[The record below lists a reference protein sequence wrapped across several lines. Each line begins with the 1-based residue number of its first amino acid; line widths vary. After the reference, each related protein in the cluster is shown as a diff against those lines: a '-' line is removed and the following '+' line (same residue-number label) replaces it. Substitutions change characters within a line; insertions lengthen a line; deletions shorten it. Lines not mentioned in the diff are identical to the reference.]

1 MTNPAIKLK
10 RSDVAGK
17 IPLPTDLLDGQ
28 VALNTKDG
36 SIYTLQD
43 GSVYRV
49 NSATDIVFTSAT
61 SKFEIEAG
69 HAVSLSNTA
78 GLVLASTYDS
88 SQPASVSNDSS
99 RIFGLVTKKFSDTK
113 FQIAF
118 SGVVTIPV
126 DIGWPIHQGLTYY
139 ISDTTPGRPTRKFI
153 NKNSKL
159 LSIFTAISNT
169 EVKINFSENGFLG
182 ESATFDGTYWS
193 PGPGIAESVSYEKL
207 DETYAKISQM
217 GISFVG
223 EPGEEFLPITADSS
237 ATSLFAPK
245 DELPSI
251 VTHLEPNG
259 DLVVLAPMTNG
270 TKISYRM
277 SIVKEW
283 KQKRLYA
290 EYRNVSKE
298 YRPSFLVDDSEY
310 IRNIYLPSENA
321 AICEVYKVTTPG
333 GVTTHTFDRHVI
345 IVFASGSIKENA
357 VNSFNLGTSLLEK
370 AKEIYKDSFSAT
382 SGNPNIASNSVAL
395 KALRSWMPNVIA
407 MNPVSNDRLS
417 AGLRIAIP
425 LPVVIN
431 KLSADGG
438 NQPKVCLLTGSSALD
453 LLVYQTIIDTLV
465 LDHETN
471 GNILVSELPG
481 GPPNIILGDY
491 TDSFFAYSTDSASVK
506 SKATAILDDPTL
518 SVAPSIKDANPHAYR
533 VHLHR
538 INNTNFGMTHF
549 MPLPVISS
557 TPGVQGRQTTIS
569 RFFSVLVNLSSST
582 VALATELRMIPA
594 GLTTVHG
601 SDTAEVDMIAT
612 ENVPTGQYIVGE
624 SGSLV
629 KMLKTYSQA
638 NLFQSGYGQSD
649 NYNYPI
655 NDSSFV
661 RLVSSSDGTLDE
673 SFYWA
678 NYSTINLYPP
688 IKEEMYSVSWLK
700 QYSLN
705 HGFKGT
711 ESVLSFDLNF
721 TRPSKSA
728 KVKKNP
734 ITALNSNQIL
744 SINNSGH
751 VAYPAENNTPTGSV
765 SLTSVLERFDNATTS
780 LTLGGFNASV
790 GALQARNTLT
800 TNENRNKVVVS
811 DDNPVLNLLR
821 TIPSTYLYQEN
832 GGPGGEKNYINSHTC
847 TFNKRFLSADNNPK
861 VGYKS
866 ISFSAVDPV
875 TNTVDLVASTKRIA
889 VDGTFWDTLKGTI
902 ISEFSLSTEESNAID
917 IDMALMLMV
926 KSEASTGQFPAV
938 VLFSIRYQIPGQPI
952 SSRGIELS
960 IDVTTTVDSLD
971 SDLEIVTGVLE
982 SGGSMV
988 YTDIGPGLLG
998 YAGLKTRTNRTVAME
1013 VKNPGSANTAIV
1025 AMASSVKG
1033 GVVLEAG
1040 RIFTR
1045 PLDTPIADSTI
1056 STCSHPS
1063 YPTIGQ
1069 TTFNSIYI
1077 DLFNGSD
1084 TYRKFGFANKNSGDD
1099 IFFPFDYTLSWESAG
1114 NTTPTFSASSATI
1127 DYTKQKR
1134 VSSSGP
1140 ATAFD
1145 LYVTSKFPVI
1155 LGGVSKVAYKEATE
1169 LDSVVLPL
1177 MNLLNTTDIEDVK
1190 NSTIKLYASLGSS
1203 GVVEIIA
1210 SKTQIPESK
1219 TTTYIGSVTT
1229 DSNQIIS
1236 STISPVYRIL
1246 TYRLSPTQIGSAIPV
1261 STGDPA
1267 TAGTFSW

>member
-1 MTNPAIKLK
+1 MANPAIKLK

-17 IPLPTDLLDGQ
+17 VPLPADLLDGQ

-36 SIYTLQD
+36 GIYTLQD

-88 SQPASVSNDSS
+88 SQPASVSNDSA

-139 ISDTTPGRPTRKFI
+139 ISDTTPGKPTRKFI

-169 EVKINFSENGFLG
+169 EVKINFSENGFLDA
-182 ESATFDGTYWS
+182 SATFDGTYWTL
-193 PGPGIAESVSYEKL
+193 GPGIAESVPYEKL

-223 EPGEEFLPITADSS
+223 EPGEEFLPITADLTS
-237 ATSLFAPK
+237 TSLFAPK

-259 DLVVLAPMTNG
+259 DLTVLAPMSNG

-277 SIVKEW
+277 SVVKEW

-290 EYRNVSKE
+290 EYHNVDKE

-310 IRNIYLPSENA
+310 IRNIYPPSENA

-345 IVFASGSIKENA
+345 IVFANGSIKENTI
-357 VNSFNLGTSLLEK
+357 NSFNFGTSLVEK

-382 SGNPNIASNSVAL
+382 SGNPNIAANSVAL

-417 AGLRIAIP
+417 VGLRIAIP

-431 KLSADGG
+431 KLPADGG
-438 NQPKVCLLTGSSALD
+438 NQPKVCLLDGSSASD
-453 LLVYQTIIDTLV
+453 LLVYQTAIDTHV

-471 GNILVSELPG
+471 GNILVSDLPG
-481 GPPNIILGDY
+481 GQPNIILGDH

-506 SKATAILDDPTL
+506 SKATVILDDPTL
-518 SVAPSIKDANPHAYR
+518 SVAPSIKDALPHAYR

-549 MPLPVISS
+549 MPLPVVSS
-557 TPGVQGRQTTIS
+557 TPGVQGAQTTIS
-569 RFFSVLVNLSSST
+569 RFFSVTASPAV
-582 VALATELRMIPA
+582 VLATELRMIPA
-594 GLTTVHG
+594 GLTSAHN
-601 SDTAEVDMIAT
+601 SDTAEVDMIAV

-629 KMLKTYSQA
+629 KMLKTYAQA
-638 NLFQSGYGQSD
+638 NLFQASYRQSD

-661 RLVSSSDGTLDE
+661 RVQSSVEGTLDE
-673 SFYWA
+673 SFFWA

-688 IKEEMYSVSWLK
+688 IKEEMYSDSWLK

-711 ESVLSFDLNF
+711 ESALSFSLNS
-721 TRPSKSA
+721 TRPSKAA
-728 KVKKNP
+728 KVKKKP
-734 ITALNSNQIL
+734 VTALNSNQIL

-751 VAYPAENNTPTGSV
+751 VAYPAENDAPTGSV
-765 SLTSVLERFDNATTS
+765 SLTSVLERFDNAATS
-780 LTLGGFNASV
+780 LTLGGFNVDV
-790 GALQARNTLT
+790 GALQAVNTLT
-800 TNENRNKVVVS
+800 TNENRNKIVVG

-832 GGPGGEKNYINSHTC
+832 DGPSGEKNYINSHTC
-847 TFNKRFLSADNNPK
+847 TFNKRFLSTDNNPK

-866 ISFSAVDPV
+866 ISFSAVDPI
-875 TNTVDLVASTKRIA
+875 TNTVDLVASSKRIV
-889 VDGTFWDTLKGTI
+889 VDDTFWNTLKGTI

-926 KSEASTGQFPAV
+926 KSETSTGQFPAV
-938 VLFSIRYQIPGQPI
+938 VLFSIKYQIPGQPI
-952 SSRGIELS
+952 TTRGIELS

-988 YTDIGPGLLG
+988 YTDIGPGLLSG
-998 YAGLKTRTNRTVAME
+998 AGLKTRTNRTVAME

-1033 GVVLEAG
+1033 GVVLQAG

-1045 PLDTPIADSTI
+1045 PLSTPIADSTI
-1056 STCSHPS
+1056 STCSHPAL
-1063 YPTIGQ
+1063 PTIGQ
-1069 TTFNSIYI
+1069 TAFNSIYI
-1077 DLFNGSD
+1077 DLFDGSS

-1114 NTTPTFSASSATI
+1114 KTTPSFSASSTAI

-1134 VSSSGP
+1134 VSSTRP
-1140 ATAFD
+1140 AAAFD

-1177 MNLLNTTDIEDVK
+1177 MNLLNTTDIADVK

-1203 GVVEIIA
+1203 GEVEIIA

-1219 TTTYIGSVTT
+1219 TITYIGSVTT
-1229 DSNQIIS
+1229 DSNQITS